1 MANKR
6 QRMIQERNQKE
17 NADKNAALDLSDHS
31 DKSSQMDIDSDSDS
45 DSQNRNSE
53 NSYHPID
60 SELSGNIK
68 A

>member
-31 DKSSQMDIDSDSDS
+31 DKSSQMDIDSDS
-45 DSQNRNSE
+45 QNRNSE